1 MVALNKLE
9 GKTMSEM
16 ELMDKVKSTMAECDL
31 NSDRKITEEEFLK
44 AGSEVAKMFELADS
58 DE

>member
-1 MVALNKLE
+1 MNNL
-9 GKTMSEM
+9 
-16 ELMDKVKSTMAECDL
+16 ELMDKVKATFSECDL
-31 NSDRKITEEEFLK
+31 NSDGKITEEEFLK

>member
-31 NSDRKITEEEFLK
+31 NSDGKITEEEFLK